1 MFRNNKSGF
10 TLVELAIVMM
20 IIGLLIGGVLKGQEM
35 VENARV
41 DALIKQ
47 TQSYQAAVVSF
58 MDMYSA
64 IPGDMVTA
72 TTRVPNCTAA
82 TFCRNGDGNSLI
94 GYTGG
99 TVNNLANVMGDN
111 ENTQFW
117 KQLALADLI
126 SGVNSGAN
134 PITPAWGETNPASK
148 YQGGFVVFFL
158 NQTASW
164 TGHWYRM
171 QSQTFGQQ
179 NEQQGTYPISP
190 FRMSQID
197 RKLDD
202 GIPQTGYVRSVDAG
216 PGYAS
221 GCEGPV
227 YDESIKQ
234 GNCLPYFN
242 VGISQ
247 K

>member
-1 MFRNNKSGF
+1 MLKNKSGF

-47 TQSYQAAVVSF
+47 TQSYQAAVVGF

-64 IPGDMVTA
+64 IPGDMITA
-72 TTRVPNCTAA
+72 TMRIPNCTGTNYCA
-82 TFCRNGDGNSLI
+82 NGDGNSLI
-94 GYTGG
+94 GYTSG
-99 TVNNLANVMGDN
+99 TVNNLANVMGAT

-117 KQLALADLI
+117 KHLALADLI

-134 PITPAWGETNPASK
+134 PIGSAWGETHPASK
-148 YQGGFVVFFL
+148 YKGGFVVFFL
-158 NQTASW
+158 NQTPSW

-171 QSQTFGQQ
+171 QSQTLGQQ

-190 FRMSQID
+190 KRLAQID
-197 RKLDD
+197 RKIDD
-202 GIPQTGYVRSVDAG
+202 GIPETGYVRSVDAG

-227 YDESIKQ
+227 YDEKITQ
-234 GNCLPYFN
+234 GNCLAYFN